1 MLVSCRL
8 PDKLLIGNKKNGA
21 LFVLSIPS
29 GANDYFLPKRF
40 VALFQRTETLILL
53 IAG

>member
-1 MLVSCRL
+1 MLVSCSL
-8 PDKLLIGNKKNGA
+8 PDKLPICIKKNVA

-29 GANDYFLPKRF
+29 GANDYFFPNRL